1 MADTVLFLCTGN
13 YYRSRFAEIL
23 FNRLAETRGL
33 SWRVESRSLAL
44 DLATDNVG
52 PISPFALQG
61 LTTRGIQSDAANR
74 MPIEVTEDE
83 LQAAGHIIATKE
95 AEHRS
100 MLAERFPAW
109 VDQVEYWHV
118 DDLDCA
124 VPDATLSD
132 VEHQLNGLLSR
143 LR

>member
-1 MADTVLFLCTGN
+1 MIDAVLFLCTGN

-33 SWRVESRSLAL
+33 SWRAESRALAL

-61 LTTRGIQSDAANR
+61 LTTRGIQTDATNR
-74 MPIEVTEDE
+74 FPLPITEDE
-83 LQAAGHIIATKE
+83 LQAAAHVVAMKE
-95 AEHRS
+95 AEHRP
-100 MLAERFPAW
+100 MLAERLPAW
-109 VDQVEYWHV
+109 VDRVEYWHV

-124 VPDATLSD
+124 APDATLSG
-132 VEHQLNGLLSR
+132 VEQQVNGLLLR

>member
-1 MADTVLFLCTGN
+1 MANTILFLCTGN

-23 FNRLAETRGL
+23 FNRLAKSRGL
-33 SWRVESRSLAL
+33 SWRAESRGLAL

-52 PISPFALQG
+52 PISQFALQG
-61 LTTRGIQSDAANR
+61 LRTRGVPTDGADRYPLQ
-74 MPIEVTEDE
+74 VTEEE
-83 LQAAGHIIATKE
+83 LQAANHIVAMKE

-100 MLAERFPAW
+100 MLVERFPAW
-109 VDQVEYWHV
+109 VDRVEYWHV

-124 VPDATLSD
+124 VADQALSD
-132 VEHQLNGLLSR
+132 AEHRINGLLSR

>member
-1 MADTVLFLCTGN
+1 MINAVLFLCTGN

-23 FNRLAETRGL
+23 FNRQAEACGL
-33 SWRVESRSLAL
+33 SWRAESRALAL

-52 PISPFALQG
+52 AISPFALQG
-61 LTTRGIQSDAANR
+61 LASRGIQTDAANR
-74 MPIEVTEDE
+74 YPLQVTEDE
-83 LQAAGHIIATKE
+83 LQAAAHVVAMKE
-95 AEHRS
+95 AEHRP

-109 VDQVEYWHV
+109 VDRVEYWHV

-132 VEHQLNGLLSR
+132 VEQQVNGLLLK